1 MTREP
6 RGGLH
11 TGVRGPAMDGA
22 EASTVVLVEGESD
35 RRALLALARRL
46 GLDLTAAGAVVI
58 AMHGV
63 TNLRHH
69 LAELD
74 GRPMPPRLLGLY
86 DIGEAATVGR
96 MLASAGRPDAAS
108 SADLEAQGFFACS
121 LDLEDELIRA
131 AGPAAIEAVLA
142 VHHDLTRFRVFQR
155 QPAQRERPIE
165 AQLHRFAGT
174 AAGRKTWF
182 AADVV
187 EVLPLDRVP
196 RGMARLMEETMGG

>member
-1 MTREP
+1 M
-6 RGGLH
+6 
-11 TGVRGPAMDGA
+11 PAVEVH

-35 RRALLALARRL
+35 RRAVLALARRL
-46 GLDLTAAGAVVI
+46 GHDLASSGAAVV
-58 AMHGV
+58 AMDGV

-108 SADLEAQGFFACS
+108 VVDLEAQGFFACS

-131 AGPAAIEAVLA
+131 AGPSTIEAVLA
-142 VHHDLTRFRVFQR
+142 ARGDLERFRTFQR
-155 QPAQRERPIE
+155 QPAQRDRSIE

-187 EVLPLDRVP
+187 EALPLDHVP
-196 RGMARLMEETMGG
+196 GAMARLLVRAAAS

>member
-1 MTREP
+1 MPAAEAREA
-6 RGGLH
+6 R
-11 TGVRGPAMDGA
+11 
-22 EASTVVLVEGESD
+22 EASTVVLVEGGSD

-46 GLDLTAAGAVVI
+46 GYDLASAGAEIV
-58 AMHGV
+58 AMDGV
-63 TNLRHH
+63 TNLRSHV
-69 LAELD
+69 AELD
-74 GRPMPPRLLGLY
+74 RLPAQPRILGLY

-96 MLASAGRPDAAS
+96 MLSTAGRMRSTDGRADAAWP
-108 SADLEAQGFFACS
+108 AALEAQGFFACS

-131 AGPAAIEAVLA
+131 AGPSAIEAVLGA
-142 VHHDLTRFRVFQR
+142 RGDLAPFRTFQR
-155 QPAQRERPIE
+155 QPAQRARPIA

-196 RGMARLMEETMGG
+196 RGMARLLERAMSV

>member
-1 MTREP
+1 M
-6 RGGLH
+6 
-11 TGVRGPAMDGA
+11 PAVEVHD
-22 EASTVVLVEGESD
+22 ASTVVLVEGESD
-35 RRALLALARRL
+35 RRAVLARARRL
-46 GLDLTAAGAVVI
+46 DHDLGSAGAAVV
-58 AMHGV
+58 AMDGV

-74 GRPMPPRLLGLY
+74 GRPTPPRLLGLY
-86 DIGEAATVGR
+86 DVGEAATVAR